1 MFGIVVHGGAGEI
14 RKEYQKIVL
23 NGVDKAVRIGF
34 KLLKEGKSAL
44 DAVEDAVRY
53 FEDDPHFNAGLGS
66 ALNLKGYAEMD
77 AAIMDGKTLNAGA
90 TALVKNVAHP
100 VTLARI
106 IMENTDH
113 VLIAGDAAEEIARNF
128 GLEFRSPITE
138 RRVEVWKKYREGLNK
153 NFFKKNYLL
162 MKNRPYLFSDTV
174 GAVALDRY
182 GNLAAATSTGGIMM
196 KLPGRI
202 GDTSLLGAGNYA
214 FNEGGAVSVTGIG
227 EVAVRLNLAFL
238 ASFRMYQGKSADEA
252 LEDAMKFVERY
263 QNRAPMGMIAI
274 DRDGNVGINHLSK
287 NLSWAF
293 WMSDMDEPRSGIE
306 VKSKEIDV

>member
-1 MFGIVVHGGAGEI
+1 LFGIVVHGGAGEI
-14 RKEYQKIVL
+14 RKEYQKFVL
-23 NGVDKAVRIGF
+23 NGVNRAVRIGF
-34 KLLKEGKSAL
+34 ELLKKGKSAL
-44 DAVEDAVRY
+44 DAVEAAVRY
-53 FEDDPHFNAGLGS
+53 FEDDPYFNAGLGS

-113 VLIAGDAAEEIARNF
+113 ILIAGEAAEEIAKNF

-138 RRVEVWKKYREGLNK
+138 RRVEIWRKYKKDFNK

-162 MKNRPYLFSDTV
+162 MKSRPYLFSDTV
-174 GAVALDRY
+174 GAVALDKD
-182 GNLAAATSTGGIMM
+182 GNIAAATSTGGIMM

-202 GDTSLLGAGNYA
+202 GDTPLIGAGNYA

-227 EVAVRLNLAFL
+227 EVAVRLNLAFF
-238 ASFRMYQGKSADEA
+238 ASLRMYQGKSASEA
-252 LEDAMKFVERY
+252 LEEAMDFVKKY

-274 DRDGNVGINHLSK
+274 DKDGNIGISHLSK

-293 WMSDMDEPRSGIE
+293 WRSDMDEPKSGLE
-306 VKSKEIDV
+306 VKSPKF